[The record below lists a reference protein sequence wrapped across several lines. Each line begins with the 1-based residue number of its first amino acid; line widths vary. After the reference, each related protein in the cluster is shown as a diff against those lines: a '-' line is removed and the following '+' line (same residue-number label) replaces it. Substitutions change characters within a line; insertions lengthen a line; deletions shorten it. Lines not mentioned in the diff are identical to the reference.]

1 MTDDRSRTT
10 DLPVVEPPF
19 EHAGSVG
26 EAPTDTDSPDV
37 GGVLP
42 AAGTSSR
49 YGDRNKL
56 LATVDGEPVVARA
69 AAALV
74 EAGLDPVIA
83 VTGHDRERVAAALSD
98 GAATVHNP
106 AYEDGRASSVR
117 TGVASL
123 RDRTAVDAAVVAL
136 GDMPFVDPEVRSLA
150 AAYAA
155 GAGDALAARNQVR
168 LLDHALHVDATL
180 QHREADRGH
189 PRRLSLRLTT
199 LRSIV

>member
-37 GGVLP
+37 GGVLL

-83 VTGHDRERVAAALSD
+83 VTGHDRERVAAALPD

-106 AYEDGRASSVR
+106 AYEDGQASSVR
-117 TGVASL
+117 TGVAAL
-123 RDRTAVDAAVVAL
+123 RARTAVDAAVVAL
-136 GDMPFVDPEVRSLA
+136 GDMPFVDPETVRT
-150 AAYAA
+150 
-155 GAGDALAARNQVR
+155 LAARNQVR

-180 QHREADRGH
+180 QHREPDRGH
-189 PRRLSLRLTT
+189 PRRLALRLPTHRCVTT
-199 LRSIV
+199 RRSIV